1 MKSSKGRDEDFL
13 LTSRRGKKPKSSYV
27 HGRFANQSSCLFSL
41 PGIWPDGADGTDVN
55 SVDRSK
61 GKQLVATGDDFG
73 NVNLYRYPCVSEKV
87 RITFILKVRNTFIL
101 LCNVIFLLCSSSNR
115 LIVACWLDGKT
126 IQTAKFYRLVLI

>member
-1 MKSSKGRDEDFL
+1 MS
-13 LTSRRGKKPKSSYV
+13 LTVR
-27 HGRFANQSSCLFSL
+27 HGRKPRILYLHDCRLANPSAICLFSL

-87 RITFILKVRNTFIL
+87 RISFRLFSFVTVFSYCVHNRSLNLGRANLQDLKIADYNTGLCEFAL
-101 LCNVIFLLCSSSNR
+101 LASDPV
-115 LIVACWLDGKT
+115 
-126 IQTAKFYRLVLI
+126 Y